1 MTNMAFSETDASV
14 AVLLWERTMEAL
26 LNPTT
31 GILSPAISFWVSPFV
46 LFWLHR
52 IYFYVS

>member
-46 LFWLHR
+46 LFWSHR